1 MRSKLTMLF
10 AFLPLFALFCAEN
23 NAATFISRIKGE
35 IEAARANA
43 ANIRTATEQQ
53 WNTHNEKMTNLQV
66 EADKLSNEIQ
76 ALENEYSA
84 LRLEIQAL
92 QQKKASLK
100 HNKSRMEA
108 LLAGDNGN
116 STAPLPE
123 QLNSTI
129 TEKESLLQRLLAPPG
144 TTNETDA
151 LDNEDKIIH
160 GMAYDLGPLHIFT
173 SEGKTA
179 QLFHTSQSGLPKISG
194 TLDEEL
200 PALDITG
207 KHPELF
213 AKNKGILEHMRK
225 GGIMMFPIIALGLIC
240 IAILILKLRE
250 FTIKPL
256 ALDLQ
261 QLNDTAK
268 NSTSKGEKLE
278 EELFTLAQQLLG
290 KRQHLLSWLGVSAA
304 TAPLLGLLGTVTGMI
319 HTFQLITSV
328 GVGDARLLADGI
340 SEALVTTEAGL
351 CVAIPALLCHAWLSR
366 VLRRHSTNMET
377 EITKV
382 TSD

>member
-1 MRSKLTMLF
+1 MRNKLTMLF
-10 AFLPLFALFCAEN
+10 AFLPLLALFCAEN
-23 NAATFISRIKGE
+23 DAAAFIARLKGE
-35 IEAARANA
+35 IETARANA

-53 WNTHNEKMTNLQV
+53 WNAHNEKMVLLQT

-76 ALENEYSA
+76 ALENEHSA
-84 LRLEIQAL
+84 LKLEIL
-92 QQKKASLK
+92 SSQQKNSTLK
-100 HNKSRMEA
+100 HSKSRIEA
-108 LLAGDNGN
+108 ILNGDSG
-116 STAPLPE
+116 SAAPLPE
-123 QLNSTI
+123 QLNRTI
-129 TEKESLLQRLLAPPG
+129 AEKETLLQRLLTTPG
-144 TTNETDA
+144 TTNETDV

-160 GMAYDLGPLHIFT
+160 GITYELGPLQIFT
-173 SEGKTA
+173 LSGKQA
-179 QLFHTSQSGLPKISG
+179 QLFHTSQSGLPKMPG
-194 TLDEEL
+194 TLDEDM

-213 AKNKGILEHMRK
+213 SKDKGFFEHLRK

-240 IAILILKLRE
+240 IAILIFKLVE
-250 FTIKPL
+250 FTINPL
-256 ALDLQ
+256 ALDLKL
-261 QLNDTAK
+261 LNDTAK

-278 EELFTLAQQLLG
+278 EELFTLVQQMLG

-382 TSD
+382 TSE

>member
-1 MRSKLTMLF
+1 MVL
-10 AFLPLFALFCAEN
+10 
-23 NAATFISRIKGE
+23 
-35 IEAARANA
+35 
-43 ANIRTATEQQ
+43 
-53 WNTHNEKMTNLQV
+53 LQA

-76 ALENEYSA
+76 ALENEHSA
-84 LRLEIQAL
+84 LKLEIQSS
-92 QQKKASLK
+92 QQKNSTLK
-100 HNKSRMEA
+100 HSKSRIEA
-108 LLAGDNGN
+108 ILAGDSGN
-116 STAPLPE
+116 AAPLPE
-123 QLNSTI
+123 QLNRTI
-129 TEKESLLQRLLAPPG
+129 AEKETLLQRLLATPG
-144 TTNETDA
+144 TTNETDV

-160 GMAYDLGPLHIFT
+160 GMAYDLGPLQIFT
-173 SEGKTA
+173 LSGKQA
-179 QLFHTSQSGLPKISG
+179 QLFHTSQSGLPKMPG
-194 TLDEEL
+194 TLDEDM

-213 AKNKGILEHMRK
+213 SKDKGFFEHLRK

-240 IAILILKLRE
+240 IAILIFKLVE
-250 FTIKPL
+250 FTINPL
-256 ALDLQ
+256 ALDLKL
-261 QLNDTAK
+261 LNDTAK

-278 EELFTLAQQLLG
+278 EELFTLAQQMLG

-319 HTFQLITSV
+319 HTFQLITNV

-351 CVAIPALLCHAWLSR
+351 CVAIPTLLCHAWLSR

-382 TSD
+382 TSE

>member
-1 MRSKLTMLF
+1 MRSKFTMLF
-10 AFLPLFALFCAEN
+10 AVLPLLALFCAEN
-23 NAATFISRIKGE
+23 DAATFITRIKGE

-43 ANIRTATEQQ
+43 ANIVTATEQQ
-53 WNTHNEKMTNLQV
+53 WKAHNEKMSNLQA

-76 ALENEYSA
+76 ALENECSA
-84 LRLEIQAL
+84 LKQEIQTS
-92 QQKKASLK
+92 QQKNASLK
-100 HNKSRMEA
+100 YNKSRIEA
-108 LLAGDNGN
+108 ILAGHNGN
-116 STAPLPE
+116 TATLQE
-123 QLNSTI
+123 QLNRTI
-129 TEKESLLQRLLAPPG
+129 TEKETQLQRLLEPPS
-144 TTNETDA
+144 TANETDA

-160 GMAYDLGPLHIFT
+160 GMAYELGPLQIFT
-173 SEGKTA
+173 FSGKKA
-179 QLFHTSQSGLPKISG
+179 QIFHTSQSGLPKMPG
-194 TLDEEL
+194 TLAEEL

-213 AKNKGILEHMRK
+213 AINKGFFEHMRK

-240 IAILILKLRE
+240 IAILIFKLLE

-256 ALDLQ
+256 ALDLK
-261 QLNDTAK
+261 QLNDAAK

-278 EELFTLAQQLLG
+278 EELFSLAQQLLG